1 MQNAWKVGV
10 LVIVFGALFLGAYA
24 VLNRSVFAK
33 KTVTY
38 YAEFADA
45 GGVNS
50 GARVLLAGV
59 NVGTVRSV
67 RLVGPRQ
74 ARLTLAIDEGVEIPE
89 GSTVVL
95 PSSLIGIGDRALN
108 IVAPATGGGRLPAGA
123 ILPGR
128 IQSALA
134 GFVPEGE
141 KTIAE
146 LNATLRATR
155 ALLEDPALKGR
166 LATLLESGEVTVAE
180 FGKLARRIDA
190 LVVANRGNLAEA
202 VAKAS
207 QVMDNLEAT
216 SREALALVKE
226 SGFKER
232 IEALLGDMRSAVG
245 EGSRLIK
252 DMGALVNDPNLRQPL
267 EAILANT
274 ETMSASGARVA
285 QQAETLV
292 QNGIT
297 FSERAIE
304 LTDKVNG
311 LVEDARDVIEKFK
324 GTLGR
329 IPSAAAGIG
338 PIDAEFI
345 AFRDLDPSNNRAEV
359 AVKVPFKGTNYYVGL
374 FDAFDRNQLSL
385 QVGKTLSP
393 SLETRYGV
401 YASQPG
407 VGVDFTLGPRLRLR
421 GDVFGLNKPR
431 FDARAG
437 FDLGGGL
444 TGYVGLTRVFD
455 RNTPTVGIGIKR

>member
-10 LVIVFGALFLGAYA
+10 LVVVFGTLFLGAYA
-24 VLNRSVFAK
+24 ILNRSIFAK

-67 RLVGPRQ
+67 RLAGPRQ
-74 ARLTLAIDEGVEIPE
+74 ARLTLAIAEGVEIPA

-108 IVAPATGGGRLPAGA
+108 IVAPATGGAPLPAGA
-123 ILPGR
+123 TLPGR

-134 GFVPEGE
+134 GFAPEGE
-141 KTIAE
+141 QTIAE

-155 ALLEDPALKGR
+155 ALLEDSTLKGR
-166 LATLLESGEVTVAE
+166 LASLLESGQVTVAE
-180 FGKLARRIDA
+180 FGKLAKRIDA
-190 LVVANRGNLAEA
+190 LVVANRASLSQA
-202 VAKAS
+202 VAQAS
-207 QVMDNLEAT
+207 KVMDNLEAA
-216 SREALALVKE
+216 SREAVALVKD
-226 SGFKER
+226 SSFKQR
-232 IEALLGDMRSAVG
+232 IEALLADMQSAVG

-252 DMGALVNDPNLRQPL
+252 DMNALVNDPNLRQPL
-267 EAILANT
+267 ETILSNT
-274 ETMSASGARVA
+274 EAMSASGARIA
-285 QQAETLV
+285 EQAETLV

-304 LTDKVNG
+304 LTEKVNN
-311 LVEDARDVIEKFK
+311 LVEDARDLVDKFK
-324 GTLGR
+324 GTLGK

-338 PIDAEFI
+338 PIDAEFTV
-345 AFRDLDPSNNRAEV
+345 FRDIDPANNRAEV
-359 AVKVPFKGTNYYVGL
+359 SVKVPFKGTNYYLGL

-385 QVGKTLSP
+385 QVGKTVSP
-393 SLETRYGV
+393 SLEARYGV

-407 VGVDFTLGPRLRLR
+407 VGVDFGIGPRLRLR
-421 GDVFGLNKPR
+421 GDLFGLNKPR

-455 RNTPTVGIGIKR
+455 RNTPTVGLGIKR